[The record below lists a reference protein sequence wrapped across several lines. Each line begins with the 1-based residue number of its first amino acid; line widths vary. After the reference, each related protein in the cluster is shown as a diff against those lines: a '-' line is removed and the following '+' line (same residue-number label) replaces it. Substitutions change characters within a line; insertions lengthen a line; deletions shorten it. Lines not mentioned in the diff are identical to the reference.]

1 MLQIDSQNLPCLPYL
16 IFRQGKQG
24 RFSSLML
31 WIWTKKIIDSF
42 CLKNMCVAGRWS
54 WLQVIF
60 YFFWKVHTKKLKL
73 DLWISQAYSREK
85 LKYFCK
91 LDLSYVAFES
101 DKLLGDQSVRNK
113 EFHGIYGWTQDFV
126 LGELQICIVSCGLRP
141 IGI

>member
-1 MLQIDSQNLPCLPYL
+1 
-16 IFRQGKQG
+16 
-24 RFSSLML
+24 
-31 WIWTKKIIDSF
+31 
-42 CLKNMCVAGRWS
+42 MCVAGRLS

-126 LGELQICIVSCGLRP
+126 LGELQICIVSCGLSCRYMNIKGTVVLLIQILRYKKLGVYCP
-141 IGI
+141 AIHRNIFCINWMAKRCCW